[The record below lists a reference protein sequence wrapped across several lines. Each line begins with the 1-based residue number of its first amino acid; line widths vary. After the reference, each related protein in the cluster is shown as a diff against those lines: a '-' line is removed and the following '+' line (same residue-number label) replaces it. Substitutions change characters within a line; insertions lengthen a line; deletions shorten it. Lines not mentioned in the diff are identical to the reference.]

1 MKDKIQI
8 IAAGVSLFALLTYT
22 LVHTGGLLARYI
34 NPPAVGYVAAL
45 GIELSIVSLSLRIGD
60 MRRARQSDR
69 FFIAVL
75 VAVVTVSAVANIAEG
90 FHTLHGQPLTAATI
104 RQLDPL
110 QAGIGLLATG
120 LISLIVLAL
129 SEIAG
134 TDVSTAIRKA
144 EREAKRAEQ
153 ATAQASIEPVQQ
165 QKEAMPEPAQASVKA
180 GAKAQPAQLAPQVYA
195 TPATVADLTEAQ
207 RRVYDAIK
215 AQPDATHT
223 QIGELLG
230 ISRQAVSGHV
240 SRMNGVMK

>member
-153 ATAQASIEPVQQ
+153 ATAQASTEPARVTV
-165 QKEAMPEPAQASVKA
+165 EPAQKQ
-180 GAKAQPAQLAPQVYA
+180 GEA
-195 TPATVADLTEAQ
+195 TPEPEASGVVCDVCARPFATQQALNAHMRFCKPVELAQ
-207 RRVYDAIK
+207 QVN
-215 AQPDATHT
+215 
-223 QIGELLG
+223 GN
-230 ISRQAVSGHV
+230 GHV
-240 SRMNGVMK
+240 ARMNGVMK